1 MICALKVDT
10 YYDGWFQ
17 TIFKI
22 LRKIKGLSC
31 NFDTTKEIIYISGK
45 VDSQKFLR
53 MIAQNEKTVE
63 VCWITVWS
71 NTAVTTTKIA

>member
-1 MICALKVDT
+1 MYFHRVKSNMICALKVDT

-22 LRKIKGLSC
+22 LRKIK
-31 NFDTTKEIIYISGK
+31 GK